1 VNSFEFQPKPR
12 LVFGVGAVGR
22 LGELATA
29 EGFRRTLLVADA
41 GLMATPHVDRALGIL
56 RASGIEVETFSDFSE
71 NPDSLMIEGGRA
83 VAAGAG
89 IDSLVGFGGGSSMDT
104 AKGISFLLTN
114 GGTMRDYRGFGKT
127 RSPLLPMIGVPTTA
141 GTGSEAQSYALI
153 SDCETHEKMACGDPT
168 AMFRVALL
176 DPELTLTQ
184 PAGVTS
190 VAGFDAISHAVETY
204 VTRERNPLSDV
215 FSREAFRLLYSNYER
230 VLERPGDIEAR
241 SAMQLGAYFAG
252 VAIENSMLGATHA
265 CANPLTA
272 HYGTP
277 HGRAISMCLPSV
289 VRFNSGVAAE
299 RYRELLGL
307 AGVAVRGNEP
317 GETLAFHLERLA
329 RAGGLPSRLR
339 DDGISPEDF
348 PALALE
354 ASKQWTGTFNPRP
367 FDEGAAL
374 EVYRCAY

>member
-1 VNSFEFQPKPR
+1 MME
-12 LVFGVGAVGR
+12 
-22 LGELATA
+22 
-29 EGFRRTLLVADA
+29 
-41 GLMATPHVDRALGIL
+41 H
-56 RASGIEVETFSDFSE
+56 
-71 NPDSLMIEGGRA
+71 GRA
-83 VAAGAG
+83 VAADAG
-89 IDSLVGFGGGSSMDT
+89 IDSLIGFGGGSSMDT

-114 GGTMRDYRGFGKT
+114 GGTMADYRGFGKA

-141 GTGSEAQSYALI
+141 GTGSEAQSYALV
-153 SDCETHEKMACGDPT
+153 SDPETHEKMACGDPT
-168 AMFRVALL
+168 AMFQVALL

-184 PAGVTS
+184 PATVTA
-190 VAGFDAISHAVETY
+190 VAGFDAVSHSVETY
-204 VTRERNPLSDV
+204 VTRKRNPLSDV
-215 FSREAFRLLYSNYER
+215 FSREAFRLLYANYER
-230 VLERPGDIEAR
+230 VLERPGDVEAR

-272 HYGTP
+272 HYGTA

-307 AGVAVRGNEP
+307 AGVAVRGNDP

-339 DDGISPEDF
+339 DDGISQDDF
-348 PALALE
+348 PSLARE

-367 FDEGAAL
+367 FDEEAAL
-374 EVYRCAY
+374 EIYRCAY

>member
-1 VNSFEFQPKPR
+1 
-12 LVFGVGAVGR
+12 
-22 LGELATA
+22 
-29 EGFRRTLLVADA
+29 
-41 GLMATPHVDRALGIL
+41 
-56 RASGIEVETFSDFSE
+56 
-71 NPDSLMIEGGRA
+71 MIERGRFF
-83 VAAGAG
+83 AAGAG

-104 AKGISFLLTN
+104 AKGISFLLAN
-114 GGTMRDYRGFGKT
+114 GGAMADYRGFGKT

-153 SDCETHEKMACGDPT
+153 SDSKTHEKMACGDPT
-168 AMFRVALL
+168 AMFRIAIL

-184 PAGVTS
+184 PAAVTA
-190 VAGFDAISHAVETY
+190 VAGFDAISHAVETC
-204 VTRERNPLSDV
+204 VTRKRNPLSDV

-230 VLERPGDIEAR
+230 VLERPGDVEAR

-272 HYGTP
+272 HYGTA

-299 RYRELLGL
+299 PYRELLAL
-307 AGVAVRGNEP
+307 AGVAVRGNDP

-329 RAGGLPSRLR
+329 RTGGLPSRLR
-339 DDGISPEDF
+339 DDGIPQEDF

-354 ASKQWTGTFNPRP
+354 ASKQWTGTFNPRS

>member
-1 VNSFEFQPKPR
+1 MNSFEFQPKPR
-12 LVFGVGAVGR
+12 LVFGAGALAR
-22 LGELATA
+22 LGELAK
-29 EGFRRTLLVADA
+29 EDGFRRTLFVADP
-41 GLMATPHVDRALGIL
+41 GLMATPHVERALGIL
-56 RASGIEVETFSDFSE
+56 RASGIHAETFSDFSE
-71 NPDSLMIEGGRA
+71 NPDSRMIERGRA
-83 VAAGAG
+83 LAAEIGV
-89 IDSLVGFGGGSSMDT
+89 DSLVGFGGGSSMDT

-114 GGTMRDYRGFGKT
+114 GGTMADYRGFGKA

-141 GTGSEAQSYALI
+141 GTGSEAQSYALV
-153 SDCETHEKMACGDPT
+153 SEPETHEKMACGDPT

-184 PAGVTS
+184 PAGVTAI
-190 VAGFDAISHAVETY
+190 AGFDAISHAVETS
-204 VTRERNPLSDV
+204 VTRKRNPLSDV

-230 VLERPGDIEAR
+230 VIERPEDLEAR

-265 CANPLTA
+265 CANPLTS
-272 HYGTP
+272 HYGTA

-329 RAGGLPSRLR
+329 RAGSLPSRLR

-348 PALALE
+348 PTLALE

-367 FDEGAAL
+367 FDEGGAL

>member
-1 VNSFEFQPKPR
+1 VNSFEFRPEPR
-12 LVFGVGAVGR
+12 LVFGAGELGR
-22 LGELATA
+22 LGDLARA
-29 EGFRRTLLVADA
+29 EGFRRTLLVADP
-41 GLMATPHVDRALGIL
+41 GLVATPHVERALGIL
-56 RASGIEVETFSDFSE
+56 RASAIEVETFSGFGE
-71 NPDSLMIEGGRA
+71 NPDSRMIERGRA
-83 VAAGAG
+83 VAAEMG

-104 AKGISFLLTN
+104 AKGINFLLTN
-114 GGTMRDYRGFGKT
+114 GGTMADYRGFGRART
-127 RSPLLPMIGVPTTA
+127 PLLPMIGVPTTA
-141 GTGSEAQSYALI
+141 GTGSEAQSYALV
-153 SDCETHEKMACGDPT
+153 SEPETHEKMACGDET

-184 PAGVTS
+184 PPGVTAI
-190 VAGFDAISHAVETY
+190 AGFDAISHAVETS
-204 VTRERNPLSDV
+204 VTRKRNPLSDV

-272 HYGTP
+272 HYGTA
-277 HGRAISMCLPSV
+277 HGRAISMCLPTV
-289 VRFNSGVAAE
+289 VRFNSGVAFE

-307 AGVAVRGNEP
+307 AGVAVRGNDP

-329 RAGGLPSRLR
+329 RAGGLPTRLR
-339 DDGISPEDF
+339 DGGIRQEDF
-348 PALALE
+348 PSLARE

-367 FDEGAAL
+367 FDEAAAL

>member
-1 VNSFEFQPKPR
+1 VNSFDYQPRPR
-12 LVFGVGAVGR
+12 LVFGRGAIER
-22 LGELATA
+22 LGELAKD
-29 EGFRRTLLVADA
+29 EGFHRTLVVADA
-41 GLMATPHVDRALGIL
+41 GLMATPHVERALGIL
-56 RASGIEVETFSDFSE
+56 RASGIHSETFSDFSE
-71 NPDSLMIEGGRA
+71 NPDGRMIEGGRA
-83 VAAGAG
+83 VAAEIGV
-89 IDSLVGFGGGSSMDT
+89 DSLVGFGGGSSMDT

-114 GGTMRDYRGFGKT
+114 GGTMTDYRGFGKAT
-127 RSPLLPMIGVPTTA
+127 SPLLPMIGVPTTA
-141 GTGSEAQSYALI
+141 GTGSEAQSYALV
-153 SDCETHEKMACGDPT
+153 SDPETHEKMACGDPT
-168 AMFRVALL
+168 AMFRTAVL

-184 PAGVTS
+184 PAGVTA
-190 VAGFDAISHAVETY
+190 VAGFDAISHAVETS
-204 VTRERNPLSDV
+204 VTRKRNPLSDV

-230 VLERPGDIEAR
+230 VLERPGDVEAR

-272 HYGTP
+272 HYGTA

-289 VRFNSGVAAE
+289 VRFNSGVAGE

-307 AGVAVRGNEP
+307 AGVAVRGNDP

-329 RAGGLPSRLR
+329 RTGGLPSRLR
-339 DDGISPEDF
+339 DDGISQEDF
-348 PALALE
+348 PLLALE

-367 FDEGAAL
+367 FDETAAL

>member
-1 VNSFEFQPKPR
+1 MNSFEFEPRPR
-12 LVFGVGAVGR
+12 LVFGTGAIER
-22 LGELATA
+22 LGDLARR
-29 EGFRRTLLVADA
+29 EGFRRTLLVTDP
-41 GLMATPHVDRALGIL
+41 GLVATPHVERALGTL
-56 RASGIEVETFSDFSE
+56 RASGIEVAKFSDFSE
-71 NPDSLMIEGGRA
+71 NPDSLMIERGRFF
-83 VAAGAG
+83 AAGAG

-104 AKGISFLLTN
+104 AKGISFLLAN
-114 GGTMRDYRGFGKT
+114 GGAMADYRGFGKT

-153 SDCETHEKMACGDPT
+153 SDSKTHEKMACGDPT
-168 AMFRVALL
+168 AMFRIAIL

-184 PAGVTS
+184 PAAVTA
-190 VAGFDAISHAVETY
+190 VAGFDAISHAVETC
-204 VTRERNPLSDV
+204 VTRKRNPLSDV

-230 VLERPGDIEAR
+230 VLERPGDVEAR

-272 HYGTP
+272 HYGTA

-299 RYRELLGL
+299 PYRELLAL
-307 AGVAVRGNEP
+307 AGVAVRGNDP

-329 RAGGLPSRLR
+329 RTGGLPSRLR
-339 DDGISPEDF
+339 DDGIPQEDF

-354 ASKQWTGTFNPRP
+354 ASKQWTGTFNPRS

>member
-1 VNSFEFQPKPR
+1 MNSFEFQPKPR
-12 LVFGVGAVGR
+12 LVFGASALER
-22 LGELATA
+22 LGELAVA
-29 EGFRRTLLVADA
+29 EGFRRTLLVSDP
-41 GLMATPHVDRALGIL
+41 GLMATPHVERALGIL
-56 RASGIEVETFSDFSE
+56 RASGIEVKTFSDFSE
-71 NPDSLMIEGGRA
+71 NPDSLMIECGRA
-83 VAAGAG
+83 CAAGAG
-89 IDSLVGFGGGSSMDT
+89 VDSLVGFGGGSSMDA
-104 AKGISFLLTN
+104 AKGVSFLLTN
-114 GGTMRDYRGFGKT
+114 GGTMREYRGFGKT

-153 SDCETHEKMACGDPT
+153 SDSETHEKMACGDPT
-168 AMFRVALL
+168 AMFRIALL

-184 PAGVTS
+184 PAAVTA

-204 VTRERNPLSDV
+204 VTKKRNPLSDV

-230 VLERPGDIEAR
+230 VLERPEDLEAR

-272 HYGTP
+272 HYGTA
-277 HGRAISMCLPSV
+277 HGRAISMCLPTV
-289 VRFNSGVAAE
+289 VRFNSQVAAE
-299 RYRELLGL
+299 QYRELLGL
-307 AGVAVRGNEP
+307 AGVAVRGNDP

-329 RAGGLPSRLR
+329 RTGALPSRLR
-339 DDGISPEDF
+339 DDGISQEDF
-348 PALALE
+348 AALALE

>member
-1 VNSFEFQPKPR
+1 VNSFEFEPRPR
-12 LVFGVGAVGR
+12 LVFGTGAIER
-22 LGELATA
+22 LGDLARR
-29 EGFRRTLLVADA
+29 EGFRRTLLVTDP
-41 GLMATPHVDRALGIL
+41 GLVATPHVERALGTL
-56 RASGIEVETFSDFSE
+56 RASGIEVAKFSDFSE
-71 NPDSLMIEGGRA
+71 NPDSLMIERGRFF
-83 VAAGAG
+83 AAGAG

-104 AKGISFLLTN
+104 AKGISFLLAN
-114 GGTMRDYRGFGKT
+114 GGAMADYRGFGKT

-153 SDCETHEKMACGDPT
+153 SDSKTHEKMACGDPT
-168 AMFRVALL
+168 AMFRIAIL

-184 PAGVTS
+184 PAAVTA
-190 VAGFDAISHAVETY
+190 VAGFDAISHAVETC
-204 VTRERNPLSDV
+204 VTRKRNPLSDV

-230 VLERPGDIEAR
+230 VLERPGDVEAR

-272 HYGTP
+272 HYGTA

-299 RYRELLGL
+299 PYRELLAL
-307 AGVAVRGNEP
+307 AGVAVRGNDP

-329 RAGGLPSRLR
+329 RTGGLPSRLR
-339 DDGISPEDF
+339 DDGIPQEDF

-354 ASKQWTGTFNPRP
+354 ASKQWTGTFNPRS

>member
-1 VNSFEFQPKPR
+1 MNSFEFEPKPR
-12 LVFGVGAVGR
+12 LVFGAGELSR
-22 LGELATA
+22 LGELARG
-29 EGFRRTLLVADA
+29 EGFRRTLLVADP

-56 RASGIEVETFSDFSE
+56 RASAIEVETFGEFGE
-71 NPDSLMIEGGRA
+71 NPDSRMIERGRA
-83 VAAGAG
+83 VAAEIG

-114 GGTMRDYRGFGKT
+114 GGTMADYRGFGKART
-127 RSPLLPMIGVPTTA
+127 PLLPMIGVPTTA
-141 GTGSEAQSYALI
+141 GTGSEAQSYALV
-153 SDCETHEKMACGDPT
+153 SEPETHEKMACGDET

-184 PAGVTS
+184 PAGVTA
-190 VAGFDAISHAVETY
+190 VAGFDAISHAVETS
-204 VTRERNPLSDV
+204 VTRKHNPLSDV

-230 VLERPGDIEAR
+230 VLERPVDIEAR

-272 HYGTP
+272 HYGTA

-289 VRFNSGVAAE
+289 VRFNSGVAGE
-299 RYRELLGL
+299 RYRDLLGL
-307 AGVAVRGNEP
+307 AGVAVRGNDP

-339 DDGISPEDF
+339 DDGIRQEDF
-348 PALALE
+348 PSLARE

-367 FDEGAAL
+367 FDEAAAL